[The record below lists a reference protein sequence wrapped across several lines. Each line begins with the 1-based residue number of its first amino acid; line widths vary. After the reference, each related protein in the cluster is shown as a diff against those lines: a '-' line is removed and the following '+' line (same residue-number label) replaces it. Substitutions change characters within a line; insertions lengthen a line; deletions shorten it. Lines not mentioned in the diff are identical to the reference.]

1 MNLQSEI
8 NRKQEELEDL
18 KARQFNYEAICE
30 SSRRRHRFQIVLSF
44 DRDEQEEDYDGLVN
58 RGRILKS
65 HPILEKRIATL
76 ISEYRA
82 ELIAPKGESNEQ
94 E

>member
-30 SSRRRHRFQIVLSF
+30 STRRRCNFQIVLSF
-44 DRDEQEEDYDGLVN
+44 DRDGQEEDYDELVG

-65 HPILEKRIATL
+65 HPILERRITKL
-76 ISEYRA
+76 ISEYKT
-82 ELIAPKGESNEQ
+82 ELLSKEG
-94 E
+94 